1 VLERTVSEPFVPND
15 TSLDGEKAQIMVITG
30 PNMAGKSTYMRQ
42 VALIVIMAQMGSFVP
57 ARTARLGVVDRV
69 FTRVGAADDLVRG
82 QSTFMVEMIE
92 TANILNNATR
102 RSLVLLDEIGRGTS
116 TFDGLSIAWSVAEY
130 LHNEPRAG
138 CKTLFATHY
147 HQLTELAR
155 SLPRVKNYHMPVKEA
170 GEEIVF
176 LRKVMPGSVD
186 RSYGIQ
192 VARLAG
198 LPRKVTERARRVLQS
213 LENENPPGRVAPPGR
228 VFSQS
233 TLFPAADVPHPL
245 LEEIAKLDLM
255 NMTPV
260 EALNALHALQK
271 RLGERPAPAAKEAVR

>member
-1 VLERTVSEPFVPND
+1 
-15 TSLDGEKAQIMVITG
+15 
-30 PNMAGKSTYMRQ
+30 
-42 VALIVIMAQMGSFVP
+42 VP
-57 ARTARLGVVDRV
+57 ARTARIGIVDRV

-102 RSLVLLDEIGRGTS
+102 RSLVILDEIGRGTS

-155 SLPRVKNYHMPVKEA
+155 SLPRVRNYHMPVKEA

-176 LRKVMPGSVD
+176 LRKVLPGSVD

-198 LPRKVTERARRVLQS
+198 LPRKVTERARGVLAS
-213 LENENPPGRVAPPGR
+213 LEADNPPTRMRSRGKAY
-228 VFSQS
+228 SQA
-233 TLFPAADVPHPL
+233 TLFQKEELPHPV
-245 LEEIAKLDLM
+245 LEEVRKLDLM

-260 EALNALHALQK
+260 QALVALHELQK
-271 RLGERPAPAAKEAVR
+271 KLGVRLEDAKEVVK

>member
-1 VLERTVSEPFVPND
+1 MFQPGAFVPND
-15 TSLDGEKAQIMVITG
+15 TSLDCSREQMMIITG

-57 ARTARLGVVDRV
+57 AKMARIGVVDRV

-138 CKTLFATHY
+138 CKTMFATHY
-147 HQLTELAR
+147 HQLTELAG
-155 SLPRVKNYHMPVKEA
+155 SLPRVHNYHMPVKEA

-176 LRKVMPGSVD
+176 LRKVSPGSVD

-198 LPRKVTERARRVLQS
+198 LPRKVTERARGVLAL
-213 LENENPPGRVAPPGR
+213 LEADNPPTRMRAKGKA
-228 VFSQS
+228 FSQA
-233 TLFPAADVPHPL
+233 TLFQMESLPHPM
-245 LEEIAKLDLM
+245 LEQIRKLDLM

-260 EALNALHALQK
+260 QALNALHELQK
-271 RLGERPAPAAKEAVR
+271 RLGAQIEQVTEAGR